1 VTESVGDQLGGDDRG
16 VVDLFR
22 RGAVLKSAV
31 DEVAGDTLRLGT
43 AQQAQAVVLH
53 EPPTQ
58 VVGRHSFDFNV

>member
-1 VTESVGDQLGGDDRG
+1 
-16 VVDLFR
+16 
-22 RGAVLKSAV
+22 
-31 DEVAGDTLRLGT
+31 LRLGT